1 MKYNNMKQ
9 IDHIEVGQRNPT
21 EGKYLQEKLEKS
33 EMRLF
38 TYWQVLRSSIKTLY
52 WNIFIYIE
60 NTLYRPLQALAH
72 KISYSKN

>member
-1 MKYNNMKQ
+1 MKQ

-38 TYWQVLRSSIKTLY
+38 TY
-52 WNIFIYIE
+52 
-60 NTLYRPLQALAH
+60 
-72 KISYSKN
+72 